1 MSLLNLGKKNGK
13 TKEPTCACNSNVK
26 EVKTENSCKDCGCAG
41 ANERIQS
48 LKSNRGRELNSQ
60 NEILRGGCNE
70 KQKESGIYLCS

>member
-1 MSLLNLGKKNGK
+1 MALFNLEKKNGK

-48 LKSNRGRELNSQ
+48 IK
-60 NEILRGGCNE
+60 ILGVGCKACHEQFENTK
-70 KQKESGIYLCS
+70 KQLRI